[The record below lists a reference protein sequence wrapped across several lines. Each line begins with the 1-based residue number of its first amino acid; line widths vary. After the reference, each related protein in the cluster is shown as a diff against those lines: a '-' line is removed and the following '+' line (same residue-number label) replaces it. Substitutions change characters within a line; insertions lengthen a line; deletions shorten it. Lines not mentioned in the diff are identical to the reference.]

1 LRAAAQSAALA
12 FVSADA
18 SIVRPLI
25 GKPTSIYLP
34 AGSGC
39 FAATVIGGMT
49 QTGKPRIYARCRTF
63 VPASWLKPDQQF
75 LPRAVN
81 VQNTVAL
88 ALWRWDRIGVPVAR
102 SSLRGNFENRPAD
115 AL

>member
-1 LRAAAQSAALA
+1 LRPAAK
-12 FVSADA
+12 
-18 SIVRPLI
+18 RRRCEH
-25 GKPTSIYLP
+25 GKPTSIYLT

-39 FAATVIGGMT
+39 FAGNVIGGMT
-49 QTGKPRIYARCRTF
+49 QAGKARIYARCRTF

-88 ALWRWDRIGVPVAR
+88 ALWHWDKIGEVLPVLA
-102 SSLRGNFENRPAD
+102 
-115 AL
+115 